1 MKLGPQR
8 KSLNIVLNVIAVI
21 AALVGA
27 FSEIG
32 QLQTLRRFVWSSTGQ
47 PRQPAAELTLGSK
60 LATHLTK
67 MYFIA
72 IKLLDMHLA
81 TF

>member
-1 MKLGPQR
+1 M
-8 KSLNIVLNVIAVI
+8 IV
-21 AALVGA
+21 
-27 FSEIG
+27 
-32 QLQTLRRFVWSSTGQ
+32 QLQTLRRFVLSSSGQ

>member
-1 MKLGPQR
+1 MDHGLLQQQVAWPIF
-8 KSLNIVLNVIAVI
+8 LVIV
-21 AALVGA
+21 
-27 FSEIG
+27 
-32 QLQTLRRFVWSSTGQ
+32 QLKTLQVRTIVWSSTGQ

>member
-1 MKLGPQR
+1 M
-8 KSLNIVLNVIAVI
+8 IAVV
-21 AALVGA
+21 AAFNQKKVLGA
-27 FSEIG
+27 FLVIV
-32 QLQTLRRFVWSSTGQ
+32 QIQTLRKIVWSSTGQ
-47 PRQPAAELTLGSK
+47 PQQPAAELTLGSK